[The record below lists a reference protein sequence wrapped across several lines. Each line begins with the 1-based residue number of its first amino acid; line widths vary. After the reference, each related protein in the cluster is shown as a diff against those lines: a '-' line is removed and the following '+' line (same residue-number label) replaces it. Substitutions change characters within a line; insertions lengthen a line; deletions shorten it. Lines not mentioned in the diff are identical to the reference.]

1 MFGFN
6 TLNGIPGGMQSIS
19 NHTFKLAV
27 YAVKQLSELRHYN
40 EEKVVII
47 YGGENMYLENNIES
61 QGGIVNFNL
70 ISAEGNYIG
79 FSSLKTLCDLS
90 NIILR

>member
-1 MFGFN
+1 MS
-6 TLNGIPGGMQSIS
+6 SIS

-27 YAVKQLSELRHYN
+27 YAVQQLRKIRHYN
-40 EEKVVII
+40 GMQVVTI
-47 YGGENMYLENNIES
+47 YGGENMYLEDNIGS

-70 ISAEGNYIG
+70 ISADGHYIG
-79 FSSLKTLCDLS
+79 FSTMKTLCDLS

>member
-6 TLNGIPGGMQSIS
+6 TLNGIPGGMTSIS

>member
-6 TLNGIPGGMQSIS
+6 TLNRIPGGMPSIS
-19 NHTFKLAV
+19 IHTFKLAV

>member
-6 TLNGIPGGMQSIS
+6 TLNGIPGRMQSIS

-27 YAVKQLSELRHYN
+27 YAVKQLSELKHYN

-79 FSSLKTLCDLS
+79 FSSMKTLCDLS